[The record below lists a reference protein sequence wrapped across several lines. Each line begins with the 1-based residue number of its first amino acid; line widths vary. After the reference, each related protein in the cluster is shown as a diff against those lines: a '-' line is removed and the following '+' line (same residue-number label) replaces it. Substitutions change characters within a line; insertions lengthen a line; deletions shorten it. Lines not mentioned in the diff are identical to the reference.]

1 MQGGGAD
8 DDIHRDIGP
17 FRLLSVIGEGGMG
30 LVYRAEHRE
39 TLQKV
44 AVKTVRSATPS
55 SLLALRSEI
64 ASLQA
69 IRNPGVVRVFDSGVN
84 EGMPW
89 YAMELIE
96 GRTLRDF
103 NRELWGASAVADSS
117 STDTRGSHQTTGG
130 LGRQPLVAAVGA
142 MPERSQGL
150 SGHAA
155 GPRPRVASGR
165 LGDVLAL
172 YRSLCAPLAHIH
184 SRGLTHRDLKPANV
198 FLREDGTPVI
208 ADFGLVSYGRGTIG
222 RESLQ
227 ANAPGLGTVSY
238 VAPEQILGRFVDPR
252 SDLYSVG
259 CMLYETLSGVS
270 PFGNA
275 GRETLDRHLGERP
288 RPLSDLVEGVPRD
301 LEALVMSLLAKS
313 PQDRLGYAAD
323 IAAVLAASAGVEKP
337 TLEAD
342 YLYRPQIVGRQEI
355 LSRLAEVG
363 ARLDAGRGGL
373 VLLGGASGLG
383 KTFALAEF
391 ARRERQRGRKVITG
405 ECLPISTHASTIT
418 ELSGGPL
425 HPLRKVLR
433 SIADD
438 CRRGGQS
445 VYERLLG
452 HRGRFLVDYEPEFV
466 RFSGDAS
473 TTTTSLPALAARER
487 VLESLRETIVAY
499 SREAPL
505 LVLLDDLQ
513 WADELTI
520 AFLTSLPSTMMESCS
535 LLIVGSYRAEE
546 VGPELERL
554 LQTPHVERIALDRL
568 DDGTVEAIVHDM
580 LGMRKPPQQLVSF
593 LGARAEGNPFFIAEY
608 LRLLV
613 AEGLLKRVDGR
624 WQLQLD
630 AGGDLDGIQAPRSLE
645 GIINRRLESLS
656 IEARQLV
663 GAASV
668 LGRDFSR
675 EALAAVL
682 NVDAES
688 LGSPLRDA
696 KGRQVIEEI
705 VDDQYRFAH
714 DKLRESA
721 YASGDR
727 ERLSELHRRAAVHL
741 ESAFAAT
748 PDMAAHYSE
757 LARHYREA
765 GDRLKTIEYLDKA
778 GGEALGKS
786 AYKEAVLFLREAI
799 RLVEQTSRHLDPLR
813 IARWHRQI
821 SDGLQG
827 LGRLDESAIHLRRA
841 AALLQRPAPEKGW
854 RLTTSLLGQVTR
866 QTLHRLL
873 PRLFLGR
880 RAQSPDLAE
889 AGRVHDKLLQILYFS
904 GDPLEMMHSCVS
916 ALNLAELAGES
927 LDLASAYSNA
937 FAVTGI
943 IPIRG
948 LAEFYRRR
956 AFEMNEK
963 RPGAAIECYLRMQS
977 AGYSIGVADWER
989 ARSELE
995 RGLAVARELGYRR
1008 GWEDCCFVDSVA
1020 AYLRS
1025 GFDESIEKASALY
1038 HSALR
1043 GDAQTQAWGLIQQA
1057 YVLLIQNRVEEAG
1070 ARLDASGRLV
1080 QDDQRGRP
1088 EYPWFHAVRARFL
1101 LRRGELSSALS
1112 SARRALEAMTVGP
1125 PVYFVWMEAV
1135 PAVMETFLV
1144 PLERSKDR
1152 SERRRLEIDARKTL
1166 RLMRAQVKIFPTVLP
1181 QTLLWQGR
1189 LLGCLGKHHAA
1200 EKAWRSALAAA
1211 ETLKEPFEAASAMRD
1226 LASIGRPSPASN
1238 SQVSVSEIS
1247 AMFRLIGAEYD
1258 RGLVPETLGD
1268 AGGEARQD
1276 VSG

>member
-1 MQGGGAD
+1 
-8 DDIHRDIGP
+8 
-17 FRLLSVIGEGGMG
+17 MG
-30 LVYRAEHRE
+30 VVYRAEHRE

-69 IRNPGVVRVFDSGVN
+69 IRHPGVVRVFDSGVN

-103 NRELWGASAVADSS
+103 NREIWGASAASDSS
-117 STDTRGSHQTTGG
+117 STDTRGTHRASGG
-130 LGRQPLVAAVGA
+130 LGMQTVVVGLDA
-142 MPERSQGL
+142 RAEPAQG
-150 SGHAA
+150 STAYA
-155 GPRPRVASGR
+155 PGPRPPVASGR
-165 LGDVLAL
+165 LADVLAL

-184 SRGLTHRDLKPANV
+184 SRGLTHRDLKPANI
-198 FLREDGTPVI
+198 FIREDGTPVI

-259 CMLYETLSGVS
+259 CMLYETLSGLT

-288 RPLSDLVEGVPRD
+288 RPLSELVEGVPRD
-301 LEALVMSLLAKS
+301 LEALVTSLLAKS

-323 IAAVLAASAGVEKP
+323 IAVVLSASAGMEKP

-342 YLYRPQIVGRQEI
+342 YLYRPQIVGRQET
-355 LSRLAEVG
+355 LSRLAEIG
-363 ARLDAGRGGL
+363 ARLDTGRGGL
-373 VLLGGASGLG
+373 VLLGGSSGLG

-405 ECLPISTHASTIT
+405 ECLPISTHGSTIT

-433 SIADD
+433 SIADE
-438 CRRGGQS
+438 CRRGGRP
-445 VYERLLG
+445 VGERLLG
-452 HRGRFLVDYEPEFV
+452 SHGRFLVDYEPEFAA
-466 RFSGDAS
+466 FAGEASS
-473 TTTTSLPALAARER
+473 TTASLPALAARER

-499 SREAPL
+499 SRDAPL

-520 AFLTSLPSTMMESCS
+520 AFLTSLSSKALESCP
-535 LLIVGSYRAEE
+535 LLIIGSYRAEE
-546 VGPELERL
+546 ADPDLERL
-554 LQTPHVERIALDRL
+554 VQTSHVERLSLDRL

-593 LGARAEGNPFFIAEY
+593 LSARAEGNPFFIAEY

-624 WQLQLD
+624 WQLQLV
-630 AGGDLDGIQAPRSLE
+630 AGAEFDGIQAPRSLE

-656 IEARQLV
+656 PEARELV

-682 NVDAES
+682 GADAES
-688 LGSPLRDA
+688 LGPALRDA

-705 VDDQYRFAH
+705 ADDQYRFSH

-721 YASGDR
+721 YAASERDR
-727 ERLSELHRRAAVHL
+727 LADLHRRAAIHL
-741 ESAFAAT
+741 ESAFAAS
-748 PDMAAHYSE
+748 PDIAAHYSE

-778 GGEALGKS
+778 GNEALGKS

-799 RLVEQTSRHLDPLR
+799 RLVEETSQHLDPLR

-827 LGRLDESAIHLRRA
+827 LGRLDEGAVHLRRA
-841 AALLQRPAPEKGW
+841 AALLQRPAPKKGW
-854 RLTTSLLGQVTR
+854 RLTASLLGQVTR

-916 ALNLAELAGES
+916 ALNLAELAGGS

-977 AGYSIGVADWER
+977 GGYAIGVADWDR
-989 ARSELE
+989 ASAELE
-995 RGLAVARELGYRR
+995 RGLAVAHELGYRR
-1008 GWEDCCFVDSVA
+1008 GWEDCCFVDAVA

-1025 GFDESIEKASALY
+1025 AFDESIEKASALY
-1038 HSALR
+1038 RSALR

-1057 YVLLIQNRVEEAG
+1057 YVLLVQNRVEEAG
-1070 ARLDASGRLV
+1070 ARIEAARPLV

-1088 EYPWFHAVRARFL
+1088 EYPWFHALNARFL
-1101 LRRGELSSALS
+1101 LRRGELASALS
-1112 SARRALEAMTVGP
+1112 SARRALETMTVGP

-1135 PAVMETFLV
+1135 PAVMETFVVL
-1144 PLERSKDR
+1144 LQGTKDR
-1152 SERRRLEIDARKTL
+1152 AERRSLQRDARKTL
-1166 RLMRAQVKIFPTVLP
+1166 GLMRAQVKIFPTVLP
-1181 QTLLWQGR
+1181 QTLLWHGR
-1189 LLGCLGKHHAA
+1189 LLRVLGKHREA
-1200 EKAWRSALAAA
+1200 ETAWRRALTAAQS
-1211 ETLKEPFEAASAMRD
+1211 LKEPFEAASTMRD
-1226 LASIGRPSPASN
+1226 LASIGRLALANPEAN
-1238 SQVSVSEIS
+1238 VSEVS
-1247 AMFRLIGAEYD
+1247 AMFRSIGAEYD
-1258 RGLVPETLGD
+1258 LGLVSDALGE
-1268 AGGEARQD
+1268 GARG
-1276 VSG
+1276 SSHEING